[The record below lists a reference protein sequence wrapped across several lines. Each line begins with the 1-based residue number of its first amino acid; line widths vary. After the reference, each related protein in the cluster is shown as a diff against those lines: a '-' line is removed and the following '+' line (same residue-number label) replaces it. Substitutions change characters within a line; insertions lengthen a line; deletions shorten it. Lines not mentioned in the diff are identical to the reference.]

1 MERIGKSILTF
12 LIALM
17 GGLSPVWANQVAFA
31 DSVLQQPGSPA
42 PAGGF
47 HLVEKGDTYYGLS
60 RRYQVPVDSLKRW
73 NGESLRLGTTVRVS
87 FKAAGKTA
95 KANTQTTAATKP
107 QAEMASRPAVE
118 PGAESQNS
126 PAPTALS
133 GSPAAQPA
141 EAPAGASNTR
151 SQQTGPGTFAPAN
164 KQAQRVLV
172 IPFDPYLYFSD
183 ADNDIAWQ
191 SNIPAQNV
199 RYIFRS
205 SLNAIIDPK
214 GFETINPLRGAFQ
227 DKQDE
232 LDRIYR
238 SVSYQYQPLTYS
250 PYNPVPATE
259 KSNTG
264 PLAWIQ
270 KQKKK
275 FSPHPSPEIAGN
287 TSAAKYAGKYYATK
301 VKDPDLLG
309 YFNQHYAVDYYLFLS
324 QFEIHTDYTNCLDRT
339 QNDFTREFLVHYTL
353 IDNQGTLIAGN
364 KVKVSYISHVNDIE
378 KIIRDN
384 LNKMAQQILADLPQ
398 PAALASQDNPADEQ

>member
-17 GGLSPVWANQVAFA
+17 GGLSPVWANQAAFA
-31 DSVLQQPGSPA
+31 DSVLQQPGSQA
-42 PAGGF
+42 PAEGF

-60 RRYQVPVDSLKRW
+60 RRYQVPVDSLKHW

-87 FKAAGKTA
+87 FKAAGNTA
-95 KANTQTTAATKP
+95 KANAQTRAATKP
-107 QAEMASRPAVE
+107 QAEMASRPAGE
-118 PGAESQNS
+118 PGAERQNS
-126 PAPTALS
+126 PAV
-133 GSPAAQPA
+133 QPA

-151 SQQTGPGTFAPAN
+151 SRQTTGPGAFAPLN

-238 SVSYQYQPLTYS
+238 SVSYQYQPLAYS

-275 FSPHPSPEIAGN
+275 FSPRPSPEIAGN

-301 VKDPDLLG
+301 VKDPDLLR

-384 LNKMAQQILADLPQ
+384 LNKMAQRILADLPQ